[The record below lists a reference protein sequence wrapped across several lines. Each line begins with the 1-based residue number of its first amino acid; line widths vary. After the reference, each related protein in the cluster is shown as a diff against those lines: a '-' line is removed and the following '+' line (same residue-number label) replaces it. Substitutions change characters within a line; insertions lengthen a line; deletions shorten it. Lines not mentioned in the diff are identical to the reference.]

1 MEDRLQAEIVS
12 WFTNTYCLK
21 HHNPRCLIFAIPN
34 GGNRNKIEAMK
45 FKATGLLAGASDLVV
60 VLPNFV
66 AFVEL
71 KTEIGTQSDPQI
83 DFEER
88 ISKLG
93 FEYIIIK
100 SLEQF
105 KQWLN
110 KRLPRELLQNQ

>member
-1 MEDRLQAEIVS
+1 MEDRLQAEIVAY
-12 WFTNTYCLK
+12 FNNQYCLK
-21 HHNPRCLIFAIPN
+21 HHNPRFMIFAIPN

-60 VLPNFV
+60 ILPNFV

-71 KTEIGTQSDPQI
+71 KTDLGIQSEVQK
-83 DFEER
+83 DFANR
-88 ISKLG
+88 VDVLG

-110 KRLPRELLQNQ
+110 KRLPSELLQTQ

>member
-1 MEDRLQAEIVS
+1 MEDRLQAEIVA

-21 HHNPRCLIFAIPN
+21 HHNPRLMIFAIPN

-60 VLPNFV
+60 VLPNSIF
-66 AFVEL
+66 FVEL
-71 KTEIGTQSDPQI
+71 KTEIGIQSDPQI

-88 ISKLG
+88 IIKLG

-110 KRLPRELLQNQ
+110 KRLPSELL

>member
-1 MEDRLQAEIVS
+1 MEDRLQAEIVA
-12 WFTNTYCLK
+12 WFNNQYCLK

-60 VLPNFV
+60 ILPNFV

-71 KTEIGTQSDPQI
+71 KTDLGIQSEVQK
-83 DFEER
+83 DFQNR
-88 ISKLG
+88 VDALG

-110 KRLPRELLQNQ
+110 KRLPNELLQIQ

>member
-1 MEDRLQAEIVS
+1 MEDRLQAEIVA
-12 WFTNTYCLK
+12 WFTNQYCLK
-21 HHNPRCLIFAIPN
+21 HHKPRYMIFSIPN

-60 VLPNFV
+60 VLPNV
-66 AFVEL
+66 IAFVEL
-71 KTEIGTQSDPQI
+71 KTEIGVQSDPQI

-88 ISKLG
+88 ITELG

-100 SLEQF
+100 SLDQF

-110 KRLPRELLQNQ
+110 KKLPSELLANQ